1 MKLLEYVKEDACDS
15 DAKTSEHY
23 IYLNEVIELD
33 AHVSLILVVPPRDE
47 ICTMDERVSGGA
59 PSVSSVLPPLIPT
72 GALQLLRAHKKSLQV
87 PAPPLL
93 QTQSQG
99 QTQSVVAYAT
109 DNRST
114 STWSPNAS
122 ACLQSSL
129 SVCEEKTHLM
139 QVYISS
145 FELIMTALYES
156 AAVRKCVAL
165 LNTVEFAAQIL
176 AHMQRGFLVT
186 ADIQEMRARL
196 RRLATM
202 QERLEEVW
210 RVQRWLPE
218 LIARARDKHGKEQL
232 VLLPVNY
239 LRTERHSSP
248 LGRSIRTSTSNAPIA
263 SEQLA
268 RVVTP
273 PELSVQSAPLPQHA
287 DDRCEKPT
295 DTTSEVDTNP
305 PESGG
310 LTSAELAG
318 GVSNELNLVPEKQ
331 QIGGTVA
338 EEAIHS
344 HISPSH
350 TCSHQAD
357 YNYEYNNIE
366 ESTTETSPQITSMSA
381 SHAQVHVQPD
391 NHLVELENV
400 SAQRSGSQ
408 SPSAISSSSSSSP
421 DAASE
426 VAASASADAS
436 RAAGDSAE
444 NHCSSDPEARNLA
457 ACVNSELPPQSLEG
471 NSSSAAAD
479 CSTAS
484 ADASTSALC
493 TSSGNSTSP
502 LVESASASGDIRTS
516 IAASNSSLDTFGVTG
531 AGATLSSTCSAHM
544 SIFTNVVPEAPATIQ
559 STRARSTRTTPSP
572 PVAECSSS
580 SASNFTQAAKNE
592 WIRPRGR
599 TESDASSSTVASQI
613 ASQLVRAREDGDGLA
628 STSVAAAASTSTPR
642 NAHEENSARFGSSFG
657 SLFLKHTASHR
668 SSYAV
673 SPLPRLLSR
682 HSHFR
687 SHKLIGSR
695 SESGGESDS
704 SSDFGSFFRAES
716 LHDEA

>member
-15 DAKTSEHY
+15 DAATSEHF

-33 AHVSLILVVPPRDE
+33 PHVSLILVVPPRDE

-59 PSVSSVLPPLIPT
+59 PSGFSVLPTLIPT
-72 GALQLLRAHKKSLQV
+72 GALRLLRAHKKSLQV
-87 PAPPLL
+87 SSPPLL
-93 QTQSQG
+93 

-114 STWSPNAS
+114 STWSPKAS

-129 SVCEEKTHLM
+129 SVCEEKSHLM

-176 AHMQRGFLVT
+176 AHMQRGLLAT

-232 VLLPVNY
+232 VLLPVNH

-248 LGRSIRTSTSNAPIA
+248 LGRSNRARKSTTSIA

-273 PELSVQSAPLPQHA
+273 PELCAQRAPLPQRA
-287 DDRCEKPT
+287 DDFCEKPT
-295 DTTSEVDTNP
+295 DTASEVDTNAS
-305 PESGG
+305 ESVDF
-310 LTSAELAG
+310 TSVEIAG
-318 GVSNELNLVPEKQ
+318 GVSNELNLVPQEQ
-331 QIGGTVA
+331 QISDTVA
-338 EEAIHS
+338 EDASHS

-350 TCSHQAD
+350 TCSHRAD
-357 YNYEYNNIE
+357 YSYE
-366 ESTTETSPQITSMSA
+366 ESTTETSPQIMSA
-381 SHAQVHVQPD
+381 SHVQVHVQPD
-391 NHLVELENV
+391 NHLEELENV

-408 SPSAISSSSSSSP
+408 SPSAISSSSSP
-421 DAASE
+421 ATASE
-426 VAASASADAS
+426 VAASASAEAS

-444 NHCSSDPEARNLA
+444 NHWSSDPEARNLT
-457 ACVNSELPPQSLEG
+457 ACVNTELPPQSLEG
-471 NSSSAAAD
+471 NASSAAAD
-479 CSTAS
+479 CSVSSA

-493 TSSGNSTSP
+493 TASGNSTSP
-502 LVESASASGDIRTS
+502 LVASASASTS
-516 IAASNSSLDTFGVTG
+516 IAESNASLDTCG
-531 AGATLSSTCSAHM
+531 AGATPSSTCFAHIISISA
-544 SIFTNVVPEAPATIQ
+544 NVLPEAPATIQ

-572 PVAECSSS
+572 PAPKCSSS
-580 SASNFTQAAKNE
+580 SASNLTQTANNE
-592 WIRPRGR
+592 WISPHGR
-599 TESDASSSTVASQI
+599 TKSDATSTVASQR
-613 ASQLVRAREDGDGLA
+613 ATVRARGDGRA
-628 STSVAAAASTSTPR
+628 STSVAPAASTPTQRS
-642 NAHEENSARFGSSFG
+642 AHGENSARFASSFG

-668 SSYAV
+668 SSRAV

-682 HSHFR
+682 HSQSSHFR
-687 SHKLIGSR
+687 SHQLIGSR

-716 LHDEA
+716 LHDET